1 MTYLLDTSALLAHY
15 RGEAGAPRVQALFE
29 DPTQTIIIASITI
42 TEFSRRMIEL
52 GAAEVDVEG
61 ALSDYERMMAAVV
74 AVDRAIALHAF
85 ALGRKASKRL
95 PLADALIAAAAA
107 NRDAV
112 LVHRDPHF
120 DALPAEDLRQEKL

>member
-15 RGEAGAPRVQALFE
+15 RGETGAARVQELFE
-29 DPTQTIIIASITI
+29 DPAKAIIIASITI
-42 TEFSRRMIEL
+42 TEFSRRMTDL
-52 GAAEVDVEG
+52 GSTEGDVAG

-74 AVDRAIALHAF
+74 AVDRAVAQLAF

-95 PLADALIAAAAA
+95 PLADALIAAAASS
-107 NRDAV
+107 REAV

-120 DALPAEDLRQEKL
+120 DALPSEALQQEKL